1 MSNVDENYLI
11 EEVSRNNI
19 KTTMKNNEGENIISQ
34 TDIIMTLNLQN
45 SHNLNGE
52 SSKKDIEFLVK
63 FLYNIREF
71 C

>member
-1 MSNVDENYLI
+1 MSNVDENYVI
-11 EEVSRNNI
+11 EEVSKNNI
-19 KTTMKNNEGENIISQ
+19 RTAIKNNEGEKIISQ

-45 SHNLNGE
+45 SCNLNGE
-52 SSKKDIEFLVK
+52 SSNKILNFLFN